1 MHELSIAIR
10 VVELA
15 EEHLRAAGG
24 GRVVAATLRV
34 GRLAAVDPEALRR
47 ALVLAADGTPLER
60 AVFKI
65 VDVPVRIHCPT
76 CRQDVDLPGIV
87 RLACPTCGTRGGAI
101 LAGGELELDS
111 LEIVCPE
118 EVSA

>member
-34 GRLAAVDPEALRR
+34 GRLAAVEPEALRR
-47 ALVLAADGTPLER
+47 ALMLAADGTLLDQ
-60 AVFKI
+60 ATFKI
-65 VDVPVRIHCPT
+65 VDVPVRIHCPA
-76 CRQDVDLPGIV
+76 CRRDVDLPGILP
-87 RLACPTCGTRGGAI
+87 LACPTCGTRGGAI

-118 EVSA
+118 EASA